1 MFANLTV
8 SDQIWLKSVIQFTF
22 FSLRALSGKNRTQ
35 RENNKNYF
43 GQKPNLKLFLIN
55 QNNVD
60 LKLNVSWFR
69 RTDLESLLK
78 CSRMD
83 DDSNMSE
90 PNRLLIDESVSS
102 SAPASPSCSS
112 QQQPKMAAVI
122 PKTTR
127 KGHRI
132 TQFIEDKTLRVRSYF
147 RRRHIPFKRAFEL
160 DLQCGTQSLLLQ
172 IDEDIEECLYYGHD
186 KLVEQFLSN
195 EGINLAHANN
205 IIVEGIY
212 SFILNK

>member
-1 MFANLTV
+1 
-8 SDQIWLKSVIQFTF
+8 
-22 FSLRALSGKNRTQ
+22 
-35 RENNKNYF
+35 
-43 GQKPNLKLFLIN
+43 
-55 QNNVD
+55 
-60 LKLNVSWFR
+60 
-69 RTDLESLLK
+69 LESLLK

-212 SFILNK
+212 SFILNKERNCCNDLLLLQRSKSSADLPLKIPRSWNFLEEERIDENQVQWG